1 MKALKSLAFFAA
13 GVVAGIYQKE
23 IRNGVS
29 NAYSAVKSKFN
40 KCECSCDCE
49 EKPDTADNFEAVK

>member
-29 NAYSAVKSKFN
+29 SAYTAVKNKFT
-40 KCECSCDCE
+40 KCECNCE
-49 EKPDTADNFEAVK
+49 EKPDTDNFEAVK